1 MIEIKE
7 VFKTDTRDRVKLVR
21 EELGLSQSDFGAKL
35 CLERSAISLIERKQR
50 NITERTTKDI
60 CREFN
65 VSYIWL
71 TEGIGDM
78 FENSDQEVTAMF
90 DRIMAGENETAKAV
104 FKAFA
109 KLGDPEWLMLK
120 NLIEEIADNL
130 KK

>member
-1 MIEIKE
+1 MSERIEDRIKE
-7 VFKTDTRDRVKLVR
+7 LRNTLA
-21 EELGLSQSDFGAKL
+21 LSQDAFGDKIGVT
-35 CLERSAISLIERKQR
+35 RSAVCNYENGTRS
-50 NITERTTKDI
+50 ITNRVIKDI

-71 TEGIGDM
+71 TEGLGDM
-78 FENSDQEVTAMF
+78 FENSDQEVMAMF

-109 KLGDPEWLMLK
+109 KLGDQEWLMLK